1 MNPASSENSLIVLR
15 FLGEPS
21 GTRTRDPLI
30 KSQMLYRPELTAQ
43 HSELKNPN
51 LYRDLCPLEGP
62 AVPEI
67 VPIRAS
73 FSLFRTWF

>member
-1 MNPASSENSLIVLR
+1 MNLQCFRNSLISLR
-15 FLGEPS
+15 YIGEPS

-51 LYRDLCPLEGP
+51 LYRDLCSLEGP

-67 VPIRAS
+67 APIRPS
-73 FSLFRTWF
+73 FFSCTRF